1 MNIYV
6 CVKHVPDT
14 AATIRIKA
22 DGSIDENITFI
33 MNPYDENAVEEAARL
48 KKHTNDAEVIAVSL
62 GKESAEA
69 TLRSAMAMGADRG
82 ILIKSAANHDSLAT
96 ARVLGSA
103 IQMDGAPD
111 VIFTGREAIDSEGF
125 QTMFHLGAF
134 LGLPVLSNAVALELC
149 GTSVMVTCEMEA
161 GDIEHVQMD
170 MPCVIGA
177 GKDLNQPSYPKLPDI
192 LKARNKPIAVFELSN
207 LEMDMPASRV
217 EMIGMDTLQEERQPD
232 TIEGTADEIA
242 DVMVQVLRDTAKVL
256 DG

>member
-1 MNIYV
+1 MKIYV

-14 AATIRIKA
+14 AATIRVKA
-22 DGSIDENITFI
+22 DGNIDENITFI

-48 KKHTNDAEVIAVSL
+48 KKQTNDAEVIAISL

-134 LGLPVLSNAVALELC
+134 LGLREINFGGKAFYRRHCIIIFDTRIENNKRAERLAVM
-149 GTSVMVTCEMEA
+149 GRA
-161 GDIEHVQMD
+161 G
-170 MPCVIGA
+170 C
-177 GKDLNQPSYPKLPDI
+177 
-192 LKARNKPIAVFELSN
+192 
-207 LEMDMPASRV
+207 
-217 EMIGMDTLQEERQPD
+217 
-232 TIEGTADEIA
+232 DEF
-242 DVMVQVLRDTAKVL
+242 V
-256 DG
+256 